1 MLRGRSG
8 TAGRGTEMLVRA
20 EVVVASPM
28 VVVSSVGGGW
38 GGSGCRQSP
47 SLVDQERLKDHI
59 DSPCGCS
66 PYRLTWLLVHGDKR
80 APPPVARWKNR
91 WLQHLSREKKHLSAG
106 KQAPD
111 YSEVVRKALC
121 SATFQ
126 RREQKSTQKGR
137 ELLYATCLRVAFKR
151 CIFGAAAFAKA
162 MSSFCLSAP
171 LGHPPRLLRGKGACE
186 RRLRHKQAKVHRSSF
201 QRLT

>member
-38 GGSGCRQSP
+38 GGSGRRQSP

-91 WLQHLSREKKHLSAG
+91 WLQHLSREKNICRLASRRRTTPKWFEKPFAALPFSAASRSPH
-106 KQAPD
+106 KKVENYFTQL
-111 YSEVVRKALC
+111 VCALPS
-121 SATFQ
+121 SAVYLARPLLQKPCRHFACP
-126 RREQKSTQKGR
+126 RR
-137 ELLYATCLRVAFKR
+137 
-151 CIFGAAAFAKA
+151 
-162 MSSFCLSAP
+162 
-171 LGHPPRLLRGKGACE
+171 
-186 RRLRHKQAKVHRSSF
+186 
-201 QRLT
+201 